1 MTKIIILLRRAG
13 ISDGLITLISI
24 LGVSIFLLVKGA
36 WTPPIFL
43 RNLLYAL
50 TLEGLVMALIGCLSF
65 FGFEKYRRGID
76 AYGRW
81 SRGEETNSEEE
92 HKSAE
97 TKSENDTKPGIGSVL
112 LASGLLL
119 FISAFVL
126 LSLVF

>member
-1 MTKIIILLRRAG
+1 MTKIITLLRRAG
-13 ISDGLITLISI
+13 ISDGLITLLNI
-24 LGVSIFLLVKGA
+24 LGVSIFLLVERA

-43 RNLLYAL
+43 RYLLYAL

-65 FGFEKYRRGID
+65 FGFEKYRREIK
-76 AYGRW
+76 AYRRW
-81 SRGEETNSEEE
+81 SRGEANSEEE

-97 TKSENDTKPGIGSVL
+97 TKSENETKPGMGLVL

-126 LSLVF
+126 LSLEF